1 MRTATLLLAL
11 ALAACARVP
20 VAPDQRF
27 HDQLGGQ
34 EGISR
39 VVEDL
44 LFRVADDPRIA
55 HHFLDIDIVRLH
67 EKLVEQICFES
78 GGPCAYTGDPMD
90 VVHANLGIT
99 EADFN
104 ALVEHLVDAMEA
116 EGIPRTAQNRLLR
129 RLAPMRAEVLGEPA
143 G

>member
-1 MRTATLLLAL
+1 MRAPSLMLAML
-11 ALAACARVP
+11 LAACARVP
-20 VAPDQRF
+20 VEPDQRF
-27 HDQLGGQ
+27 FEQLGGHQ
-34 EGISR
+34 AISR

-55 HHFLDIDIVRLH
+55 HHFENVDILRVH

-78 GGPCAYTGDPMD
+78 GGPCEYTGDPMD
-90 VVHANLGIT
+90 IVHANLGIT